1 MKLNRRGPDRESRE
15 FCGKILPIDKEWKSN
30 EITFCRSWVSC
41 GFNDRNVTLQVFSH
55 IDYTRTRTLQQCF
68 VSPNKIRIQWCKNE
82 ILEIELPSKI
92 IYKPSRS
99 PSADLCCSML
109 SLVSGCNLV
118 ASIASFTCIIS
129 KQWSFSGSEGQFT
142 DTGSQGRTVLS
153 QKTSGSF
160 GAVKKAADTEFA
172 GGYSVIL
179 ILVCVSA
186 SLRFRFLTW
195 HWKSCAVVFSKFPH
209 QHACNHRCGFLLIRP
224 YVDEVFKQNS

>member
-1 MKLNRRGPDRESRE
+1 
-15 FCGKILPIDKEWKSN
+15 
-30 EITFCRSWVSC
+30 
-41 GFNDRNVTLQVFSH
+41 
-55 IDYTRTRTLQQCF
+55 
-68 VSPNKIRIQWCKNE
+68 
-82 ILEIELPSKI
+82 
-92 IYKPSRS
+92 
-99 PSADLCCSML
+99 ML

-186 SLRFRFLTW
+186 SLRFRFLT
-195 HWKSCAVVFSKFPH
+195 
-209 QHACNHRCGFLLIRP
+209 
-224 YVDEVFKQNS
+224 